1 MIFQEEMC
9 VDYRFE
15 VPREKGEENTSMYIH
30 PRIEIRLWSHFD
42 HTQMENNYTSAR
54 IQLDDVVCMNLYTSM
69 YICCLVKYLTYY
81 GHPSKIQLTAN
92 IFFGVFAYVLF
103 AVDQGW
109 HRYRRRTH
117 SARGHVALPLSKKL
131 PVVQACAGG
140 VFLVLGHILA

>member
-54 IQLDDVVCMNLYTSM
+54 IQLDDVVCMNLYTSIFYVYM
-69 YICCLVKYLTYY
+69 L
-81 GHPSKIQLTAN
+81 PSKILN
-92 IFFGVFAYVLF
+92 LLWPPFEDPINCKHIFRCVCL
-103 AVDQGW
+103 
-109 HRYRRRTH
+109 R
-117 SARGHVALPLSKKL
+117 PLRS
-131 PVVQACAGG
+131 
-140 VFLVLGHILA
+140 